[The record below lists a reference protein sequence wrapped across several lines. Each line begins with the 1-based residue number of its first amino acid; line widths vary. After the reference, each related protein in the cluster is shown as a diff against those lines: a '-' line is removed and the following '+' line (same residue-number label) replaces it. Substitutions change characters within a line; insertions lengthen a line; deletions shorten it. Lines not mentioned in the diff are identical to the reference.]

1 MIRVM
6 VAEDMEPIRQRYIR
20 ILNADDEIQVV
31 CDVSSGQE
39 AVALALKHHPDVI
52 LMDIEMES
60 KKAGLNAVKEIM
72 ARLPDMIILML
83 TVYSHDELLFTAF
96 QYGATDY
103 LLKTSSP
110 QALIRTVKEAY
121 HGTLTLRSDVAKK
134 LKAEF
139 RRVREREASLLYV
152 LNIVQTLTR
161 TEIDVLLDLQRGL
174 TRKEICACRFIE
186 PSTLRS
192 HIHHILKKF
201 HASDIRQVVDHLN
214 SLSLF
219 ELISRYSD
227 EHKP

>member
-1 MIRVM
+1 MIRIM
-6 VAEDMEPIRQRYIR
+6 VAEDMEPIRQRYMR
-20 ILNADDEIQVV
+20 ILNADDEIEVV
-31 CDVSSGQE
+31 CGAGSGQE
-39 AVALALKHHPDVI
+39 AVEQAIRYHPDVI

-60 KKAGLNAVKEIM
+60 KKAGLNAVRDIL
-72 ARLPDMIILML
+72 ARQPDMIILML

-103 LLKTSSP
+103 LLKTSP
-110 QALIRTVKEAY
+110 PDEIVRTVKEAY
-121 HGTLTLRSDVAKK
+121 RGTLTLRSDVAKK

-161 TEIDVLLDLQRGL
+161 TEIDVLLDLQQGL
-174 TRKEICACRFIE
+174 TRKEICARRFIE

-201 HASDIRQVVDHLN
+201 HASDIKQVVDKLN

-219 ELISRYSD
+219 DLISRYSD
-227 EHKP
+227 EHKG